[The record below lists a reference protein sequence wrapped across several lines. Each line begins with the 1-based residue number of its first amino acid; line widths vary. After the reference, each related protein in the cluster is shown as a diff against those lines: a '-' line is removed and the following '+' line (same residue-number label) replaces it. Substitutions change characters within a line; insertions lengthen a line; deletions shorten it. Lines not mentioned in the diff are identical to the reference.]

1 MPIRL
6 QRLAWHACQHEIL
19 DDKMSTEAHGQE
31 NPRNVD
37 ESDGKNQTFERSQN
51 GPKSDSVF
59 DETTPRLGT
68 FLLALFQLLHKKKVA
83 YI

>member
-19 DDKMSTEAHGQE
+19 DDKMSTEAHEQK

-37 ESDGKNQTFERSQN
+37 ETGGKNQTIE
-51 GPKSDSVF
+51 
-59 DETTPRLGT
+59 
-68 FLLALFQLLHKKKVA
+68 
-83 YI
+83 